1 MHDPVPKAFA
11 SCTYYLVQSLEM
23 GRRPPGR
30 VRPNAASSVRRT
42 LLESLPLPIVQAPL
56 SGGAS
61 TPELT
66 IAATRAGALGILAAG
81 YLTTEGLRESIH
93 RVRGAT
99 ASPFG
104 VNLFVPD
111 QDSGDPAALH
121 SYGERVRAEA
131 SRVGAEPGVP
141 KWSDDEW
148 QSKLDLVLA
157 ERPAVVSFTFGCPE
171 RGVFGDLHRAGI
183 EAWVTVTEPDE
194 AELAAQAGADALV
207 VQGFEAGGHRASFV
221 DQDGVGELGL
231 LTLIRLVSR
240 RVRLPLI
247 AAGGI
252 CDGYAVAA
260 VLVAG
265 ARAAQV
271 GSMFLDTIEAG
282 TSAPHRKA
290 LRSRSRTAL
299 TRAFSGK
306 RARGIVNGF
315 MARNAKAPAAYP
327 QVHYLTAPMRAEA
340 RARGE
345 ADLINLWAGQG
356 YELMEHGVP
365 AERVIERMA
374 AELEDALV
382 ASGRTARRGS
392 KNR

>member
-1 MHDPVPKAFA
+1 L
-11 SCTYYLVQSLEM
+11 STS
-23 GRRPPGR
+23 RRPP
-30 VRPNAASSVRRT
+30 T
-42 LLESLPLPIVQAPL
+42 LLERLPLPIVQAPL

-66 IAATRAGALGILAAG
+66 IAASRAGAFGILAAG
-81 YLTTEGLRESIH
+81 YLVSERLREDIH
-93 RVRGAT
+93 RVRSST
-99 ASPFG
+99 AAAFG
-104 VNLFVPD
+104 VNLFVPG
-111 QDSGDPAALH
+111 QDSADLPALRA
-121 SYGERVRAEA
+121 YTERVRAEA
-131 SRVGAEPGVP
+131 ARVGAGPGDP

-148 QSKLDLVLA
+148 QSKLEVVLT

-171 RGVFGDLHRAGI
+171 PAVFGSLRRAGI

-194 AELAAQAGADALV
+194 AELAAEAGADALV

-221 DQDGVGELGL
+221 DQDGVGEVGL
-231 LTLIRLVSR
+231 LPLIRLVSR
-240 RVRLPLI
+240 RVRLPLV

-271 GSMFLDTIEAG
+271 GSAFLDTLEAG
-282 TSAPHRKA
+282 TSEPHREA

-315 MARNAKAPAAYP
+315 MARNIAEAPAAYP
-327 QVHYLTAPMRAEA
+327 QVHYLTAPMRAQA

-345 ADLINLWAGQG
+345 PGLINLWAGQG
-356 YELMEHGVP
+356 YELIEHGVS
-365 AERVIERMA
+365 AGQVIDRMA
-374 AELEDALV
+374 AELEGALGAV
-382 ASGRTARRGS
+382 GRAPRPGPRRP
-392 KNR
+392 

>member
-1 MHDPVPKAFA
+1 MTEPPPRAPLWGFRLLPT
-11 SCTYYLVQSLEM
+11 SS
-23 GRRPPGR
+23 RPP
-30 VRPNAASSVRRT
+30 T

-61 TPELT
+61 TPELI
-66 IAATRAGALGILAAG
+66 IAASRAGAFGILAAG
-81 YLTTEGLRESIH
+81 YLTTERLREDIH
-93 RVRGAT
+93 RVRSST
-99 ASPFG
+99 AAPFG
-104 VNLFVPD
+104 VNLFVPG
-111 QDSGDPAALH
+111 QESADPAALR
-121 SYGERVRAEA
+121 SYAQRVRAEA
-131 SRVGAEPGVP
+131 SRVGAEPGDP

-148 QSKLDLVLA
+148 QSKLELVLT
-157 ERPAVVSFTFGCPE
+157 ERPAMVSFTFGCPE
-171 RGVFGDLHRAGI
+171 RGVFGNLHRAGI

-194 AELAAQAGADALV
+194 AELAAEAGADALV

-221 DQDGVGELGL
+221 DQDGVGEVGL

-240 RVRLPLI
+240 RVQLPLV

-271 GSMFLDTIEAG
+271 GTAFLDTLEAG
-282 TSAPHRKA
+282 TSAPHREA

-315 MARNAKAPAAYP
+315 MARNIGEAPAAYP
-327 QVHYLTAPMRAEA
+327 QVHYLTAPMRAQA

-345 ADLINLWAGQG
+345 PSLINLWAGQG
-356 YELMEHGVP
+356 YELIEHGVS
-365 AERVIERMA
+365 AGQVIERMA
-374 AELEDALV
+374 AELEGALGAV
-382 ASGRTARRGS
+382 GRTARLGPR
-392 KNR
+392 RQ

>member
-1 MHDPVPKAFA
+1 MTEPPHRRFGEFRLLRA
-11 SCTYYLVQSLEM
+11 SS
-23 GRRPPGR
+23 RPP
-30 VRPNAASSVRRT
+30 T

-66 IAATRAGALGILAAG
+66 IAASVAGAFGILAGG
-81 YLTTEGLRESIH
+81 YLTTERLREDFY
-93 RVRGAT
+93 RVRSSIA
-99 ASPFG
+99 APFG
-104 VNLFVPD
+104 VNLFVPGK
-111 QDSGDPAALH
+111 DSADPVAVR
-121 SYGERVRAEA
+121 SYAERVRPDA
-131 SRVGAEPGVP
+131 SRVGAEPGDP

-148 QSKLDLVLA
+148 QSKLELVLT

-171 RGVFGDLHRAGI
+171 RRVFGNLRRAGI

-194 AELAAQAGADALV
+194 AELAAEAGADALV
-207 VQGFEAGGHRASFV
+207 VQGLEAGGHRASFV
-221 DQDGVGELGL
+221 DQDGVGEVGL

-240 RVRLPLI
+240 RVQLPLV

-271 GSMFLDTIEAG
+271 GSAFLDTLEAG
-282 TSAPHRKA
+282 TSAPHRLA
-290 LRSRSRTAL
+290 LRSHRRTAL

-306 RARGIVNGF
+306 RARGIVNSF
-315 MARNAKAPAAYP
+315 MARNMAEAPAAYP
-327 QVHYLTAPMRAEA
+327 QVHYLTAPMRTQA

-356 YELMEHGVP
+356 YELIEHGVS
-365 AERVIERMA
+365 AGQVIERMA
-374 AELEDALV
+374 AELESAFGAV
-382 ASGRTARRGS
+382 GRTARPGPTGE
-392 KNR
+392 